1 MLAGNKTEC
10 GIEIEITDV
19 IGDWAQGT
27 FLLWVHGVPIGDQ
40 SDRFVHVQGCI
51 NWLKDFIEHPRDRF
65 EATLFALPK
74 EEVYRLLSTN
84 EDSLPPSS
92 PTGKQIDRAFSR
104 FHISHLGM
112 SSFDQVTLLL
122 MEDERRRQ
130 RLIWQQ
136 ASGAV
141 KEAYLPP
148 GRMQL
153 VASECVEKAASMLN
167 LL

>member
-10 GIEIEITDV
+10 GIEIEIVDV
-19 IGDWAQGT
+19 IGEWAQGA
-27 FLLWVHGVPIGDQ
+27 FLLWVHGVPIGDR
-40 SDRFVHVQGCI
+40 SDRSVHVQGCI
-51 NWLKDFIEHPRDRF
+51 NWLKDFVGHPRDRV
-65 EATLFALPK
+65 EAALFALRK

-84 EDSLPPSS
+84 EDSLPPSN

-122 MEDERRRQ
+122 IEDEQGRQ

-136 ASGAV
+136 ASDAV
-141 KEAYLPP
+141 KEAYLPA
-148 GRMQL
+148 RRLQL
-153 VASECVEKAASMLN
+153 VASECVEMTSGMLR
-167 LL
+167 LP